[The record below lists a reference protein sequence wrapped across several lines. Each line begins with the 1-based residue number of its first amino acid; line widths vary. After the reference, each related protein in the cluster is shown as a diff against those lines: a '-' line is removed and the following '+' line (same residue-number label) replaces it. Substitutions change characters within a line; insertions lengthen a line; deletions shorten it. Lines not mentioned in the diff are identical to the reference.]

1 MTTPRESLSDGTLQ
15 DHDREAAPSAPS
27 VRDQETSKETQTV
40 PIHTTE
46 KPYSIFTRREK
57 WIIVTLASVAGIFSP
72 FTANIYFPVIPVI
85 ATAFHKSV
93 ELINLTVTI
102 YMVMQGVSPM
112 LWGTVSDRY
121 GRRPIFLACLLIL
134 SLSCVGLALVPTNAY
149 WLLMLLRAVQAA
161 GSASTIAVGAGVIG
175 DVATPAERG
184 GFFGVYNIGPMVGP
198 TLGPIVGGLLADH
211 LGWRSIFW
219 FMCISSGVC
228 FVFMFIFFPETL
240 RVLVGDG
247 SIPPPKLYRPVV
259 VLTGRNQRAPSS
271 EDKPPP
277 KRLQNPLRLLTYPE
291 ILIPLLFVGV
301 VFAVLYGFMATM
313 SALFKQ
319 TYPYLTETD
328 LGLCFLTI
336 GGGMLFGGVVSGKL
350 LDKDYQRV
358 KRRLIE
364 QAKADPERK
373 TPVEDIE
380 KSDNFPIEFARLRW
394 LPLCMLLLIACC
406 LGYGWSLQKRAP
418 IAVPLIINLLV
429 GLIASAL
436 MAPTSTLLVDLAP
449 GQSSSVTACNN
460 IVRCAFG
467 AALVSIVDL
476 IINAIGTGWTYVV
489 FAGMIALITPILYLE
504 MKMGPVWRARRR
516 AREEKRVASSP

>member
-1 MTTPRESLSDGTLQ
+1 MTAPRKSSSDGTLK
-15 DHDREAAPSAPS
+15 DHDRQASPSVAA
-27 VRDQETSKETQTV
+27 VRDQETSKETQAASTQT
-40 PIHTTE
+40 IE
-46 KPYSIFTRREK
+46 KPYSIYTRREK

-72 FTANIYFPVIPVI
+72 LTASIYLPAIPVI

-184 GFFGVYNIGPMVGP
+184 GFIGMYNIGPMVGP
-198 TLGPIVGGLLADH
+198 TLGPILGGLLADS

-219 FMCISSGVC
+219 FMCIASGACLV
-228 FVFMFIFFPETL
+228 FIFILFPETL

-259 VLTGRNQRAPSS
+259 VLTRRNQTPSL
-271 EDKPPP
+271 DDRPPP

-301 VFAVLYGFMATM
+301 VVAVAYGFMATLPT
-313 SALFKQ
+313 LFKQ
-319 TYPYLTETD
+319 SYPHLTETE
-328 LGLCFLTI
+328 LGLCYLPI
-336 GGGMLFGGVVSGKL
+336 GSGMLLGGVVSGKL

-364 QAKADPERK
+364 KAEADPEK
-373 TPVEDIE
+373 KISVGDIE
-380 KSDNFPIEFARLRW
+380 KSGNFPIEFARLRL
-394 LPLCMLLLIACC
+394 LPPCMLVLIACC
-406 LGYGWSLQKRAP
+406 LGYGWCLQKRVSLA
-418 IAVPLIINLLV
+418 APLIINALV
-429 GLIASAL
+429 GFMVNAL
-436 MAPTSTLLVDLAP
+436 MAPTTTLLVDLAP
-449 GQSSSVTACNN
+449 GQSSTVTACNN
-460 IVRCAFG
+460 IVRCACS

-476 IINAIGTGWTYVV
+476 LVNAIGTGWTFVV
-489 FAGMIALITPILYLE
+489 FGGMIALITPVLYLE
-504 MKMGPVWRARRR
+504 MKMGPVWRARRK
-516 AREEKRVASSP
+516 AREGK